1 MLDPAADMG
10 GLAPG
15 YIPSQS
21 PIGRRRPD
29 PILPRLHTK
38 GYEKMSELI
47 NNSRQRRDQL
57 KALIQQLHDGK
68 TVDEVRGE
76 FEAHF
81 GHVSAAEISK
91 LEQELVSEGMPV
103 TEIQRL
109 CDVHAAVFKGSIE
122 EIHQPSEPAEIPG
135 HPIQVFQRE
144 NRHLERL
151 MAKEIEPLLAKPAE
165 GAVKDRLLDA
175 LDKLLSIDTHY
186 SRKENLLFPYL
197 EKNGVTAP
205 PKVMWGVDDE
215 IRAQIKAV
223 RQAVAA
229 WSGQHEMTDALRSQ
243 VQDAMVRVRE
253 MIFKE
258 ENILLPLAQETLS
271 ESEWGRIA
279 QESSDIGYCLIKPES
294 VYPWRPKATE
304 TATDETAASGAMPE
318 GMLRLPS
325 GILKLD
331 EIVRLLDT
339 LPFDL
344 TFVDAEDTVRY
355 FSQGKDRIFARTK
368 AIIGRKVIH
377 CHPPAS
383 VHVVERIL
391 DDFKAGRRDQ
401 ADFWIH
407 MGPRYVL
414 IRYYAVRDENSAYLG
429 TLEVTQDIAPI
440 QAITGDKRLLDT

>member
-1 MLDPAADMG
+1 
-10 GLAPG
+10 
-15 YIPSQS
+15 
-21 PIGRRRPD
+21 
-29 PILPRLHTK
+29 
-38 GYEKMSELI
+38 MSELI

-81 GHVSAAEISK
+81 GHVSAAEIAK
-91 LEQELVSEGMPV
+91 LEQELVQDGLPA

-122 EIHQPSEPAEIPG
+122 EIHRPTEPAEIPG
-135 HPIQVFQRE
+135 HPVQVFQRE

-151 MAKEIEPLLAKPAE
+151 MAKEIEPLLAKPAA
-165 GAVKDRLLDA
+165 GDVKGRLLDA
-175 LDKLLSIDTHY
+175 LEKLVSIDIHY

-223 RQAVAA
+223 RQVVAA
-229 WSGQHEMTDALRSQ
+229 WSGQQEMTDALRGQ
-243 VQDAMVRVRE
+243 VEDALVRVRE
-253 MIFKE
+253 MVFKE
-258 ENILLPLAQETLS
+258 ENILLPLALETLS
-271 ESEWGRIA
+271 EAEWGQIA
-279 QESSDIGYCLIKPES
+279 QESADIGYCLIKPES
-294 VYPWRPKATE
+294 VYPWRPQVP
-304 TATDETAASGAMPE
+304 AAAAGTPEPAGAMPE

-368 AIIGRKVIH
+368 AIIGRKVVH

-383 VHVVERIL
+383 VHVVEEIL
-391 DDFKAGRRDQ
+391 DDFKAGQRDQ

-414 IRYYAVRDENSAYLG
+414 IRYYAVRDESGAYLG

-440 QAITGDKRLLDT
+440 QAISGDKRLLDG

>member
-1 MLDPAADMG
+1 
-10 GLAPG
+10 
-15 YIPSQS
+15 
-21 PIGRRRPD
+21 
-29 PILPRLHTK
+29 
-38 GYEKMSELI
+38 MSELI

-229 WSGQHEMTDALRSQ
+229 WSGQQEMTDALRSQ

-271 ESEWGRIA
+271 EAEWGRIA

-294 VYPWRPKATE
+294 VYPWRPKATD
-304 TATDETAASGAMPE
+304 ATPDENAASGAMPE
-318 GMLRLPS
+318 G
-325 GILKLD
+325 
-331 EIVRLLDT
+331 
-339 LPFDL
+339 
-344 TFVDAEDTVRY
+344 
-355 FSQGKDRIFARTK
+355 
-368 AIIGRKVIH
+368 
-377 CHPPAS
+377 
-383 VHVVERIL
+383 
-391 DDFKAGRRDQ
+391 
-401 ADFWIH
+401 
-407 MGPRYVL
+407 
-414 IRYYAVRDENSAYLG
+414 
-429 TLEVTQDIAPI
+429 
-440 QAITGDKRLLDT
+440 

>member
-1 MLDPAADMG
+1 
-10 GLAPG
+10 
-15 YIPSQS
+15 
-21 PIGRRRPD
+21 
-29 PILPRLHTK
+29 
-38 GYEKMSELI
+38 MSELI

-81 GHVSAAEISK
+81 GRVSAAEISK
-91 LEQELVSEGMPV
+91 LEQELVQEGMPV

-135 HPIQVFQRE
+135 HPVQVFQRE

-165 GAVKDRLLDA
+165 GAVKDKLLDA
-175 LDKLLSIDTHY
+175 LDKLLSIDIHY

-215 IRAQIKAV
+215 IRVQIKAV

-229 WSGQHEMTDALRSQ
+229 WTGQQEMTDALRSQ
-243 VQDAMVRVRE
+243 VQDALVRVRE

-271 ESEWGRIA
+271 EAEWGRIA
-279 QESSDIGYCLIKPES
+279 QESSDIGYCLIN
-294 VYPWRPKATE
+294 
-304 TATDETAASGAMPE
+304 
-318 GMLRLPS
+318 
-325 GILKLD
+325 
-331 EIVRLLDT
+331 
-339 LPFDL
+339 
-344 TFVDAEDTVRY
+344 
-355 FSQGKDRIFARTK
+355 
-368 AIIGRKVIH
+368 RKVFTPGVPRRRRRLRTSMR
-377 CHPPAS
+377 HPVRCPKGCCACPAES
-383 VHVVERIL
+383 
-391 DDFKAGRRDQ
+391 
-401 ADFWIH
+401 
-407 MGPRYVL
+407 
-414 IRYYAVRDENSAYLG
+414 
-429 TLEVTQDIAPI
+429 
-440 QAITGDKRLLDT
+440 

>member
-1 MLDPAADMG
+1 
-10 GLAPG
+10 
-15 YIPSQS
+15 
-21 PIGRRRPD
+21 
-29 PILPRLHTK
+29 
-38 GYEKMSELI
+38 
-47 NNSRQRRDQL
+47 
-57 KALIQQLHDGK
+57 
-68 TVDEVRGE
+68 
-76 FEAHF
+76 
-81 GHVSAAEISK
+81 
-91 LEQELVSEGMPV
+91 
-103 TEIQRL
+103 
-109 CDVHAAVFKGSIE
+109 
-122 EIHQPSEPAEIPG
+122 
-135 HPIQVFQRE
+135 
-144 NRHLERL
+144 
-151 MAKEIEPLLAKPAE
+151 
-165 GAVKDRLLDA
+165 
-175 LDKLLSIDTHY
+175 
-186 SRKENLLFPYL
+186 
-197 EKNGVTAP
+197 
-205 PKVMWGVDDE
+205 MWGVDDE

-279 QESSDIGYCLIKPES
+279 QASSDIGYCLIKPES

-304 TATDETAASGAMPE
+304 ATPDENAASGAMPE